1 MWIQILSV
9 VLGLVFVGTGLPK
22 LLGIKAGLENVT
34 RYGYS
39 EVFARVVGI
48 GELVGAAALGWGA
61 VHPMGRLLGGGI
73 AIAIMLG
80 ALHSHIV
87 KGKEAFPRWAGAAA
101 MLLSAAALIGAT
113 LAG

>member
-22 LLGIKAGLENVT
+22 LLGLPAGLENVT

-39 EVFARVVGI
+39 DAFARIVGL
-48 GELVGAAALGWGA
+48 GELAAAAALGWGTL
-61 VHPMGRLLGGGI
+61 HPMGRLLGG
-73 AIAIMLG
+73 AMVIAIMLG
-80 ALHSHIV
+80 ALHSHLV

-101 MLLSAAALIGAT
+101 MLAAAAVLIGAT